1 MVAITRS
8 DNMNPQ
14 HWRRVRVLTPKNT
27 APVVAQS
34 VPTFEP
40 GEAKETEYV
49 LVPAESV
56 DKLKGYIPVDRL
68 TVKKILEAAPQAQGQ
83 VNIQDRGVAKTSQGS
98 LHPLQAAAELIK
110 PQELP
115 CTQSAAPVLGPAAGG
130 DKLEGYEPRYF
141 LKEDGKDYDVP

>member
-8 DNMNPQ
+8 ENLNPQ
-14 HWRRVRVLTPKNT
+14 YWKLSRVIHPKGT
-27 APVVAQS
+27 APVAAQS

-40 GEAKETEYV
+40 AEAKETEYV
-49 LVPAESV
+49 LVPANAV
-56 DKLKGYIPVDRL
+56 DKLKGYVPVDRL
-68 TVKKILEAAPQAQGQ
+68 TVKKILEAAPQVQGQ
-83 VNIQDRGVAKTSQGS
+83 VNSQEWWDA
-98 LHPLQAAAELIK
+98 HPSNQSSQPLLKAAELVP

-115 CTQSAAPVLGPAAGG
+115 CTQSTAPVLAPSSGS